1 MEGNIVVDRI
11 LASCYPSANHD
22 LAHVGV
28 LPIKYFPWI
37 MEWIFGE
44 DSGSLAYS
52 NIAND
57 IGEWVVPSDNF
68 MQIN

>member
-1 MEGNIVVDRI
+1 MVDGI
-11 LASCYPSANHD
+11 LASCYPSVNHD

-37 MEWIFGE
+37 MERIFGE
-44 DSGSLAYS
+44 DSGSSAYS

-57 IGEWVVPSDNF
+57 LGRWVVPFNNV
-68 MQIN
+68 MQKN